1 MSSSPHTPSHTK
13 GASQITVVSTVIFQ
27 GWLLK
32 KRRKK
37 MQGKPSFPLTL
48 SEYANRIL
56 PGFARRYFTLYQT
69 GLLSY
74 SFEPGKPSR
83 DQLSIPHAAIS
94 TYPGRKDIHIDSHNA
109 TFHLKCLSSDDFNKW
124 MAALRRFI
132 AADGRR
138 SSLGLSTPRATHL
151 SRSAAVVD
159 EMGTVCFSQVIITR
173 V

>member
-1 MSSSPHTPSHTK
+1 MSSPVVPRTPSLHTK
-13 GASQITVVSTVIFQ
+13 GASQITIVPSVILQ

-37 MQGKPSFPLTL
+37 MQGEFTVESAPRP
-48 SEYANRIL
+48 ANRTR

-83 DQLSIPHAAIS
+83 DHLSIPHAAIS

-109 TFHLKCLSSDDFNKW
+109 TFHLKCLSSDDFNNW
-124 MAALRRFI
+124 MVALRRFI
-132 AADGRR
+132 ATEGRK
-138 SSLGLSTPRATHL
+138 SSLGLSTPRITNL
-151 SRSAAVVD
+151 NKSAAVVD
-159 EMGTVCFSQVIITR
+159 DIGTVRFHMDTR
-173 V
+173 I

>member
-1 MSSSPHTPSHTK
+1 
-13 GASQITVVSTVIFQ
+13 
-27 GWLLK
+27 
-32 KRRKK
+32 

-159 EMGTVCFSQVIITR
+159 EMGTVCFSQVIIIR